1 MTTATTYAFPT
12 LRRCTSCGAL
22 RFYPKPLC
30 PSCHEVS
37 SEPAAVGGEG
47 TVYSFTVVH
56 RAPSA
61 ELKAETP
68 YIVALVDMVEG
79 VRVTGRL
86 LSPDGREPRCG
97 DRARIKA
104 DDRPYAVFEIV
115 EKEAG
120 R

>member
-1 MTTATTYAFPT
+1 MTTAKAHAFPGM
-12 LRRCTSCGAL
+12 RRCTSCGAL

-30 PSCHEVS
+30 PSCHGAG
-37 SEPAAVGGEG
+37 SEPAEVSGEG

-61 ELKAETP
+61 ELKPETP
-68 YIVALVDMVEG
+68 YTVALIDLVEG

-86 LSPDGREPRCG
+86 LSPEGREPRCG
-97 DRARIKA
+97 DRARVTA
-104 DDRPYAVFEIV
+104 DDRPYAAFEIV
-115 EKEAG
+115 EKETG